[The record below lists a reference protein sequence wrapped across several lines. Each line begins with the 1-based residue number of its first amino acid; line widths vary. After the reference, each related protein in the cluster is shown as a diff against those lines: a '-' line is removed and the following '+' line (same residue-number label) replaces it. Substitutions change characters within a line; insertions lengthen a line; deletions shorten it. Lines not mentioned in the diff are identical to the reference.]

1 MLGLRS
7 LVSLGTQDSQVLPG
21 QGKSPKTLRQAMD
34 LVKRCGTSDAH
45 SQRGSGSLQRVELK
59 NGSYQIE
66 QENILLKTLTRAE
79 S

>member
-1 MLGLRS
+1 MPTIRRKWILAESR
-7 LVSLGTQDSQVLPG
+7 
-21 QGKSPKTLRQAMD
+21 
-34 LVKRCGTSDAH
+34 
-45 SQRGSGSLQRVELK
+45 ELK